1 MRSEFNAVEMPE
13 KIAMCVLPRRHIA
26 LLIFLHIRRT
36 EFIVRRGA
44 AGDHAGRTNCKR
56 TFPESFLFRQAS
68 SETLLYPNSS
78 AARFAFAP
86 LELKTTLSGQDARRF
101 IEHHRDCPAGSRPMA
116 KPRELRFNAFN
127 MTAPSHN
134 WAGLWSHPR
143 DTSINYNSLDYWVD
157 YARTAERGLLD
168 GIFLADV
175 FGVYDVFG
183 DSPDTAIRHAVQ
195 LPNAEPTLL
204 VSAMALATKHLGF
217 GITSNLTFEHPY
229 QLARRF
235 STLDHLTNGRIGWNI
250 VTGYLDSGARGM
262 GLPASRVHDERY
274 DAAEDFLEASYKLW
288 EGSWEDGAVV
298 RDREDDLCTRRESVY
313 HGDVERRLLGPADRP
328 AHGGVEGRRQVIDRV
343 DRTHVG
349 RGSSPRRTTEPG
361 YSRRRQAE
369 GLVKEVQISLN
380 RWAAEGVD
388 DDDRLARP
396 IEALFSRRRREPVR
410 LLEEARRVAGNGPSP
425 YAEAERHTSGERVE
439 LGVQESRHVM
449 GANRAQQRGRV
460 DNRPRRARE
469 DRTYEQQRNQH
480 GRRNQ
485 GCSNLTIFP
494 ENQAIATRL

>member
-1 MRSEFNAVEMPE
+1 
-13 KIAMCVLPRRHIA
+13 
-26 LLIFLHIRRT
+26 
-36 EFIVRRGA
+36 
-44 AGDHAGRTNCKR
+44 
-56 TFPESFLFRQAS
+56 
-68 SETLLYPNSS
+68 
-78 AARFAFAP
+78 
-86 LELKTTLSGQDARRF
+86 
-101 IEHHRDCPAGSRPMA
+101 MA

-143 DTSINYNSLDYWVD
+143 DTSINYNSLDYWVE

-288 EGSWEDGAVV
+288 EGSWEDDAVR
-298 RDREDDLCTRRESVY
+298 RDRDARIFTDPAKVHPVRHEGSHYRVNGIHLAEPSPQRTP
-313 HGDVERRLLGPADRP
+313 LLYQAGTSKR
-328 AHGGVEGRRQVIDRV
+328 GRAFAAR
-343 DRTHVG
+343 H
-349 RGSSPRRTTEPG
+349 
-361 YSRRRQAE
+361 AE
-369 GLVKEVQISLN
+369 AIFLN
-380 RWAAEGVD
+380 GQTKPI
-388 DDDRLARP
+388 LARAAREIRTAAKEFGRDP
-396 IEALFSRRRREPVR
+396 YDIKLFAGATVI
-410 LLEEARRVAGNGPSP
+410 VAPTR
-425 YAEAERHTSGERVE
+425 AEAEDILEDYARYVDQAGQLALLSGWTGIDFSTYQPDQAVQYVESNAIQSMVENFTLRSDRPVRIGDLATLSRVGARSPFVVGSPQDVADELIAWAEETDVDGFNLFRLVVPESLNAFVDLVVPELQSRGVYKTAYREGTLREKLFPGRGARLPAVHPAAGYRRLPATSASDVRSDAAE
-439 LGVQESRHVM
+439 
-449 GANRAQQRGRV
+449 
-460 DNRPRRARE
+460 
-469 DRTYEQQRNQH
+469 
-480 GRRNQ
+480 
-485 GCSNLTIFP
+485 
-494 ENQAIATRL
+494 

>member
-1 MRSEFNAVEMPE
+1 M
-13 KIAMCVLPRRHIA
+13 
-26 LLIFLHIRRT
+26 T
-36 EFIVRRGA
+36 
-44 AGDHAGRTNCKR
+44 
-56 TFPESFLFRQAS
+56 
-68 SETLLYPNSS
+68 
-78 AARFAFAP
+78 
-86 LELKTTLSGQDARRF
+86 
-101 IEHHRDCPAGSRPMA
+101 
-116 KPRELRFNAFN
+116 KPRELLFNAFN

-183 DSPDTAIRHAVQ
+183 DSADTAIRHAVQ

-288 EGSWEDGAVV
+288 EGSWEDDAVH
-298 RDREDDLCTRRESVY
+298 RDRDARIFTDPAKVHPVRHEGSHYRVNGIHLAEPSPQRTP
-313 HGDVERRLLGPADRP
+313 LLYQAGTSKR
-328 AHGGVEGRRQVIDRV
+328 GRAFAAR
-343 DRTHVG
+343 H
-349 RGSSPRRTTEPG
+349 
-361 YSRRRQAE
+361 AE
-369 GLVKEVQISLN
+369 AIFLN
-380 RWAAEGVD
+380 GQTKPI
-388 DDDRLARP
+388 LARAAREIRTAAKEFGRDP
-396 IEALFSRRRREPVR
+396 YDIKLFAGATVI
-410 LLEEARRVAGNGPSP
+410 VAPTR
-425 YAEAERHTSGERVE
+425 AEAEDILEDYARYVDQAGQLALLSGWTGIDFSTYQPDQAVQYVESNAIQSMVENFTLRSDRPVRIGDLATLSRVGARSPFVVGSPQDVADELIAWAEETDVDGFNLFRLVVPESLNAFVDLVVPELQSRGVYKTAYREGTLREKLFPGRGARLPAVHPAAGFRRPPATSASDVR
-439 LGVQESRHVM
+439 
-449 GANRAQQRGRV
+449 
-460 DNRPRRARE
+460 
-469 DRTYEQQRNQH
+469 
-480 GRRNQ
+480 
-485 GCSNLTIFP
+485 SNAA
-494 ENQAIATRL
+494 E